1 MPRKRE
7 THHIPPEIIGRA
19 KARYEA
25 GDRVEDIEKDLGISK
40 NSVVNHA
47 KKNGWSHGSKKSEI
61 IAKVAK
67 EEEGVVIA
75 EQVERSVQETE
86 KFMQD
91 AERLRALTLSLNA
104 RIFKSRDPLTNELM
118 LDKDE
123 AELIFQY
130 LKCCKISMEAIT
142 MGYYGKRK
150 ALRMDERQTEDAT
163 ILPWQD

>member
-1 MPRKRE
+1 MPKKRE

-25 GDRVEDIEKDLGISK
+25 GDRVEDIEKDLNISK

-47 KKNGWSHGSKKSEI
+47 KKNGWKHCSNKKEI
-61 IAKVAK
+61 IERVAQ
-67 EEEGVVIA
+67 EEKSIVIA
-75 EQVERSVQETE
+75 DQVERSVQETE

-104 RIFKSRDPLTNELM
+104 RIFKNRDPATGELY
-118 LDKDE
+118 LEKDE
-123 AELIFQY
+123 ADLIFQY
-130 LKCCKISMEAIT
+130 LKCCKISMETMT
-142 MGYYGKRK
+142 MGYYAKRK
-150 ALRMDERQTEDAT
+150 ALRMDEKQSDEPT

>member
-1 MPRKRE
+1 MPKKRE
-7 THHIPPEIIGRA
+7 THHRPPEIIGRA

-47 KKNGWSHGSKKSEI
+47 KKNGWKHGSNKAEI
-61 IAKVAK
+61 VAKVAQ
-67 EEEGVVIA
+67 EEKNLVIA
-75 EQVERSVQETE
+75 DQVERSVQETE

-104 RIFKSRDPLTNELM
+104 RIFKNRDPATGELY
-118 LDKDE
+118 LEKDE
-123 AELIFQY
+123 ADLIFQY
-130 LKCCKISMEAIT
+130 LKCCKISMETMT
-142 MGYYGKRK
+142 MGYYAKRK
-150 ALRMDERQTEDAT
+150 ALRMDDKQSDEPT